1 MGRAILQI
9 DVEAIKHN
17 AKALEEFSK
26 KKLMAVV
33 KANAYGMS
41 AKHITKV
48 LETLNCVDSFAVA
61 CLEEGVE
68 LREMGI
74 KKDILVLG
82 GVMDDEAKDFLEYKL
97 TPVVSH
103 REHLKALK
111 GLDMKFHVK
120 YDTGMGR
127 LGFVDHTVQD
137 KRIEGLLT
145 HLSCPLDKDFSLWQI
160 KKFKKI
166 MELYPK
172 VKNVHLESSVGVIYK
187 VPFATH
193 IRVGLAI
200 YGERPAPNYPID
212 LKRAITIKARLISV
226 KHLPAGYPVSY
237 SRTYITD
244 KTKRVGVVAFG
255 YADGLS
261 KALSNVGS
269 LYING
274 VPVRILGNVTMDM
287 TIVDLDGVKAKV
299 GDWVEIVGPHQSF
312 SELAKLAGTIPYE
325 IMCNIS
331 GRVERILVSNLCTP
345 VGEHRL

>member
-9 DVEAIKHN
+9 DAEAIKHN
-17 AKALEEFSK
+17 VKALEDFSK
-26 KKLMAVV
+26 KKLIAVV
-33 KANAYGMS
+33 KANAYGVS

-48 LETLNCVDSFAVA
+48 LETLDCVDSFAVA

-82 GVMDDEAKDFLEYKL
+82 GVMEDEVKDFLEYKL

-103 REHLKALK
+103 KEHLRVLK
-111 GLDMKFHVK
+111 GLDIKFHVK

-127 LGFVDHTVQD
+127 LGFTDHVVQD
-137 KRIEGLLT
+137 ERIEGLLT
-145 HLSCPLDKDFSLWQI
+145 HLSCPLDRDFSLWQV

-166 MELYPK
+166 VELYPK
-172 VKNVHLESSVGVIYK
+172 VKSVHLESSAGVVYR

-193 IRVGLAI
+193 VRVGLAI
-200 YGERPAPNYPID
+200 YGEKPAPNYPIE

-226 KHLPAGYPVSY
+226 KHLPAEHPISY

-244 KTKRVGVVAFG
+244 KPKRVGVVAFG

-261 KALSNVGS
+261 KALSNLGS

-274 VPVRILGNVTMDM
+274 APVRILGNVTMDM
-287 TIVDLDGVKAKV
+287 TIVDLDCVDAEA
-299 GDWVEIVGPHQSF
+299 GDWVEIVGTHQSF

-325 IMCNIS
+325 LMCNIS
-331 GRVERILVSNLCTP
+331 GRVERVLVSNLLAP
-345 VGEHRL
+345 VGEKGL